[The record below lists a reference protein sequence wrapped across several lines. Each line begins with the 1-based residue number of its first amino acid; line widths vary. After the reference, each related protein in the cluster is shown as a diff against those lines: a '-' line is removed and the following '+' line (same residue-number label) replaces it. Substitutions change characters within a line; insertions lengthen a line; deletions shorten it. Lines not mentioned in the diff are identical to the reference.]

1 MDIEKK
7 IRKLLALSESPNE
20 FEAQAALLK
29 ARQLMAEYKL
39 TEAELHEG
47 NKKVKTIKTS
57 ISCTKQTNF
66 WIFNLSTVIGEN
78 YCCQAVHER
87 AKHSKTYFIGFVGL
101 EEDVSICVNIFIYA
115 VDCVLTQIQNL
126 KQTYCNLSLGA
137 QKKITNGYG
146 AGFCEGVRE
155 AFSKQDQEKEKE
167 WSLILRLPKE
177 VIDFCDKFN
186 TGQGNMYD
194 TPIDFRKFSSGY
206 LDGKCF
212 GEQKRLQPA
221 RHASTI

>member
-66 WIFNLSTVIGEN
+66 WIFTLSTVIGEITVVRLYMKEQN
-78 YCCQAVHER
+78 TQ
-87 AKHSKTYFIGFVGL
+87 KHILLDSLDSK
-101 EEDVSICVNIFIYA
+101 
-115 VDCVLTQIQNL
+115 
-126 KQTYCNLSLGA
+126 K
-137 QKKITNGYG
+137 
-146 AGFCEGVRE
+146 
-155 AFSKQDQEKEKE
+155 
-167 WSLILRLPKE
+167 
-177 VIDFCDKFN
+177 
-186 TGQGNMYD
+186 M
-194 TPIDFRKFSSGY
+194 
-206 LDGKCF
+206 
-212 GEQKRLQPA
+212 
-221 RHASTI
+221 

>member
-1 MDIEKK
+1 MRITQGRAAARRPLYLHNSSVNRANSCKFN
-7 IRKLLALSESPNE
+7 ASPRIVSGQP
-20 FEAQAALLK
+20 QAALLK

-47 NKKVKTIKTS
+47 NKKIKTIKTS

-66 WIFNLSTVIGEN
+66 WIFTLSTVISEN

-101 EEDVSICVNIFIYA
+101 EEDVSICVNIFTYA

-137 QKKITNGYG
+137 QKKNNQWI
-146 AGFCEGVRE
+146 
-155 AFSKQDQEKEKE
+155 
-167 WSLILRLPKE
+167 WSRFL
-177 VIDFCDKFN
+177 
-186 TGQGNMYD
+186 
-194 TPIDFRKFSSGY
+194 
-206 LDGKCF
+206 
-212 GEQKRLQPA
+212 
-221 RHASTI
+221 

>member
-57 ISCTKQTNF
+57 ISCTKRTNF
-66 WIFNLSTVIGEN
+66 WIFTLSAVIGEN

-101 EEDVSICVNIFIYA
+101 EEDVSICVNIFTYT

-167 WSLILRLPKE
+167 
-177 VIDFCDKFN
+177 
-186 TGQGNMYD
+186 
-194 TPIDFRKFSSGY
+194 
-206 LDGKCF
+206 
-212 GEQKRLQPA
+212 
-221 RHASTI
+221 

>member
-57 ISCTKQTNF
+57 ISCTKHTNF
-66 WIFNLSTVIGEN
+66 WIFTLSTVISEN

-87 AKHSKTYFIGFVGL
+87 TKHSKTYFIGFVGL
-101 EEDVSICVNIFIYA
+101 EEDVSICVNIFTYA

-155 AFSKQDQEKEKE
+155 AFSKQDQEKK
-167 WSLILRLPKE
+167 
-177 VIDFCDKFN
+177 
-186 TGQGNMYD
+186 
-194 TPIDFRKFSSGY
+194 
-206 LDGKCF
+206 
-212 GEQKRLQPA
+212 
-221 RHASTI
+221 

>member
-101 EEDVSICVNIFIYA
+101 EEDVSICVNIFTYA

-137 QKKITNGYG
+137 QKKNNQWI
-146 AGFCEGVRE
+146 
-155 AFSKQDQEKEKE
+155 
-167 WSLILRLPKE
+167 WSRFL
-177 VIDFCDKFN
+177 
-186 TGQGNMYD
+186 
-194 TPIDFRKFSSGY
+194 
-206 LDGKCF
+206 
-212 GEQKRLQPA
+212 
-221 RHASTI
+221 

>member
-66 WIFNLSTVIGEN
+66 WIFTLSTVISEN

-87 AKHSKTYFIGFVGL
+87 AKH
-101 EEDVSICVNIFIYA
+101 
-115 VDCVLTQIQNL
+115 
-126 KQTYCNLSLGA
+126 
-137 QKKITNGYG
+137 
-146 AGFCEGVRE
+146 
-155 AFSKQDQEKEKE
+155 
-167 WSLILRLPKE
+167 
-177 VIDFCDKFN
+177 
-186 TGQGNMYD
+186 
-194 TPIDFRKFSSGY
+194 
-206 LDGKCF
+206 
-212 GEQKRLQPA
+212 
-221 RHASTI
+221 

>member
-66 WIFNLSTVIGEN
+66 WIFTLST
-78 YCCQAVHER
+78 AVSYTH
-87 AKHSKTYFIGFVGL
+87 
-101 EEDVSICVNIFIYA
+101 
-115 VDCVLTQIQNL
+115 LTL
-126 KQTYCNLSLGA
+126 P
-137 QKKITNGYG
+137 TNSR
-146 AGFCEGVRE
+146 V
-155 AFSKQDQEKEKE
+155 
-167 WSLILRLPKE
+167 
-177 VIDFCDKFN
+177 
-186 TGQGNMYD
+186 
-194 TPIDFRKFSSGY
+194 
-206 LDGKCF
+206 
-212 GEQKRLQPA
+212 
-221 RHASTI
+221 

>member
-47 NKKVKTIKTS
+47 NKKIKTIKTS

-66 WIFNLSTVIGEN
+66 WIFTLSTVISEN

-87 AKHSKTYFIGFVGL
+87 AKHSKTFYWIRWTRRRCEYMCKYFYICSGL
-101 EEDVSICVNIFIYA
+101 
-115 VDCVLTQIQNL
+115 
-126 KQTYCNLSLGA
+126 
-137 QKKITNGYG
+137 
-146 AGFCEGVRE
+146 R
-155 AFSKQDQEKEKE
+155 
-167 WSLILRLPKE
+167 
-177 VIDFCDKFN
+177 FN
-186 TGQGNMYD
+186 TD
-194 TPIDFRKFSSGY
+194 TKFETDI
-206 LDGKCF
+206 L
-212 GEQKRLQPA
+212 
-221 RHASTI
+221 

>member
-1 MDIEKK
+1 MGDWKTNK
-7 IRKLLALSESPNE
+7 G
-20 FEAQAALLK
+20 
-29 ARQLMAEYKL
+29 ARD
-39 TEAELHEG
+39 TLHF
-47 NKKVKTIKTS
+47 K
-57 ISCTKQTNF
+57 
-66 WIFNLSTVIGEN
+66 
-78 YCCQAVHER
+78 
-87 AKHSKTYFIGFVGL
+87 
-101 EEDVSICVNIFIYA
+101 
-115 VDCVLTQIQNL
+115 
-126 KQTYCNLSLGA
+126 
-137 QKKITNGYG
+137 
-146 AGFCEGVRE
+146 
-155 AFSKQDQEKEKE
+155 KE